1 MLPLESGMGMPV
13 KLSDELVNAA
23 RREAAST
30 DRSITGQI
38 EHWVKI
44 GRSVE
49 NVLRHQDIQAL
60 KRAPTDLTL
69 TGPIRQ
75 AIHAAL
81 GRAIAETDQR
91 ALAQRL
97 RAGRTVYQSDP
108 GGSAMIE
115 RIDADGTRTLGQFV
129 NRQFIPARAARS
141 R

>member
-1 MLPLESGMGMPV
+1 
-13 KLSDELVNAA
+13 
-23 RREAAST
+23 
-30 DRSITGQI
+30 
-38 EHWVKI
+38 
-44 GRSVE
+44 
-49 NVLRHQDIQAL
+49 
-60 KRAPTDLTL
+60 
-69 TGPIRQ
+69 
-75 AIHAAL
+75 

-141 R
+141 RAR